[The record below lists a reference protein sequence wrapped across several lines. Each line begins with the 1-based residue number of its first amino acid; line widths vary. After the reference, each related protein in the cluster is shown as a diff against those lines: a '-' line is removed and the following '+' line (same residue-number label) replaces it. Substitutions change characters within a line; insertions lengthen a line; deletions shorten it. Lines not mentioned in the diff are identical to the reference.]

1 MINAAVNGGGPPAN
15 NVNNVLASNTI
26 RHANS
31 NIHNKIKSTSSLSGI
46 IVDNPTVATIVEN
59 QTAF

>member
-1 MINAAVNGGGPPAN
+1 MINAAVNGQPGN

-31 NIHNKIKSTSSLSGI
+31 NIHKLKSTSSLSGI
-46 IVDNPTVATIVEN
+46 IVDPTVVAINEN
-59 QTAF
+59 

>member
-1 MINAAVNGGGPPAN
+1 MINAAVNGQPAN
-15 NVNNVLASNTI
+15 NVNSVLASNTI

-31 NIHNKIKSTSSLSGI
+31 NIHKLKSTSSLSGI
-46 IVDNPTVATIVEN
+46 IVDPTVVAINEN